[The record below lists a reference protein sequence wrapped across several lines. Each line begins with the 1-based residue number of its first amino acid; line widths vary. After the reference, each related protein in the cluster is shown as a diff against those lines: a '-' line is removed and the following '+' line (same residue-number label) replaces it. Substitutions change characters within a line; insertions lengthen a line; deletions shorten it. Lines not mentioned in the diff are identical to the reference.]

1 MEVAQRLNWE
11 VVHVFE
17 DQASGAKGRD
27 QRPGFDGLMKAI
39 TADSDDAAML
49 FRDHA
54 AGHSDLI
61 PPPPGRL
68 LTVLICGVFGPS
80 VKPVGWI

>member
-1 MEVAQRLNWE
+1 MPENKRR
-11 VVHVFE
+11 
-17 DQASGAKGRD
+17 ASTPEIMD
-27 QRPGFDGLMKAI
+27 
-39 TADSDDAAML
+39 ADSDDAAML